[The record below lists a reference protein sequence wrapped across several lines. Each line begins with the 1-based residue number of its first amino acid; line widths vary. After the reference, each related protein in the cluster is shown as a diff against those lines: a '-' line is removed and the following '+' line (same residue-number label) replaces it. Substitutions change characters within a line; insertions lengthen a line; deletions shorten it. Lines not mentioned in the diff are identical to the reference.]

1 MIYVSEWFQREGNP
15 PLFGQQSCEK
25 QFLGVKAVIVKVAV
39 DCTRVFDDL
48 EVLPALKR
56 ITNTKTAGETYTL
69 WKKEVAI
76 VKKTAVHQTE

>member
-1 MIYVSEWFQREGNP
+1 MIYVSEGREGNP

-25 QFLGVKAVIVKVAV
+25 QFLGVKAVIVKEVV

-56 ITNTKTAGETYTL
+56 ITNTNSRRNLHTL
-69 WKKEVAI
+69 EERSGHCEKNSSAPD
-76 VKKTAVHQTE
+76 